1 MEALNEQ
8 GMEGKKLD
16 ARDVVWRN
24 NAAIRFDLREELNIT
39 RARSLI
45 IGIEGD
51 QYFPP
56 EIDAESLTDLIED
69 SELFVFK
76 SDLGHLGINEIEKM
90 KGTIVNFL
98 KD

>member
-1 MEALNEQ
+1 
-8 GMEGKKLD
+8 MEGKQLD

-24 NAAIRFDLREELNIT
+24 NAAISFDLRDQLGKT
-39 RARSLI
+39 RAKSLI

-56 EIDAESLTDLIED
+56 EIDAEALADLID
-69 SELFVFK
+69 NSQLFVYK

-90 KGTIVNFL
+90 KDTIVNFL